1 MDNIT
6 TLRELAGIG
15 HTPSTLANAA
25 LVLID
30 CQNTYRHGLMQLEG
44 VEPALLEAKAL
55 LDEARRLGRPVIH
68 IQHDAG
74 TGSPYD
80 IHADIGQI
88 VELVAPREGEVVIVK
103 HYPNAFVQT
112 TLEESLRN
120 LGIQNIILAGF
131 MTHMCIQSTA
141 HGAFNLGFAAT
152 VVASATAT
160 RTLGLPDGSLLS
172 ASQIQ
177 TAALAMVRDLY
188 AVVVESASEVF

>member
-74 TGSPYD
+74 PGSPYD

-88 VELVAPREGEVVIVK
+88 AEIVAPRDGEVVIVK

-112 TLEESLRN
+112 NLEEVLRN
-120 LGIQNIILAGF
+120 LATQNVILAGF

-172 ASQIQ
+172 ANQIQ